1 VQHTCF
7 GENPMNRLQLSV
19 PVVMC
24 LASLY
29 GAGCAGEVAVR
40 APVPRAEVVVA
51 APQVRAEVVTPVVAA
66 PQVSVLEA
74 APTEVV
80 VKAAPPV
87 ERVEIIPV
95 APSPAHVWIKG
106 HWHWNGGEWVWNP
119 GRYELGRAGFR
130 WIPPQYVTRGGGYY
144 FVAGHW
150 GR

>member
-1 VQHTCF
+1 
-7 GENPMNRLQLSV
+7 MNRLQLSV

-29 GAGCAGEVAVR
+29 GAGCGGGEVVVHG
-40 APVPRAEVVVA
+40 PPPPRAEVVVA
-51 APQVRAEVVTPVVAA
+51 APTVRTELVAPTVAVTAPPVAVVETV
-66 PQVSVLEA
+66 
-74 APTEVV
+74 PTEVV
-80 VKAAPPV
+80 VRTKPPA
-87 ERVEIIPV
+87 ERVEVIGV

-130 WIPPQYVTRGGGYY
+130 WVPPQYVERGGAFY